1 MIRYAKSKTRL
12 ASREASI
19 YASRLFFLTHKNLIN
34 IGDPMNSL
42 STSLRTTGVSRGSR
56 VSQICFLALTV
67 FALGANQ
74 AFAQTA
80 PAVVAVINLNQVVA
94 NSPGGKA
101 LSSRLEEFQQQAQR
115 ELGVLAGKAQD
126 VRKQVAEGANTL
138 TQEKVAELQKDYE
151 DQQIAI
157 RRLQESKQREAQ
169 KLQNEG
175 LAEIEKQLKPVIE
188 AVRVEGGY
196 DLILNN
202 APGVI
207 VLVGPRIDIT
217 KTVIDKLNAG

>member
-1 MIRYAKSKTRL
+1 MLL
-12 ASREASI
+12 AC
-19 YASRLFFLTHKNLIN
+19 FFLTHKNLIN

-42 STSLRTTGVSRGSR
+42 STSLRTTGVSRGRR

-80 PAVVAVINLNQVVA
+80 PAVVAVINLNQVAA

-126 VRKQVAEGANTL
+126 VRKQVAEGANTPYSR
-138 TQEKVAELQKDYE
+138 KG
-151 DQQIAI
+151 
-157 RRLQESKQREAQ
+157 S
-169 KLQNEG
+169 
-175 LAEIEKQLKPVIE
+175 
-188 AVRVEGGY
+188 
-196 DLILNN
+196 
-202 APGVI
+202 
-207 VLVGPRIDIT
+207 
-217 KTVIDKLNAG
+217 

>member
-1 MIRYAKSKTRL
+1 M
-12 ASREASI
+12 
-19 YASRLFFLTHKNLIN
+19 LTL
-34 IGDPMNSL
+34 
-42 STSLRTTGVSRGSR
+42 
-56 VSQICFLALTV
+56 
-67 FALGANQ
+67 
-74 AFAQTA
+74 
-80 PAVVAVINLNQVVA
+80 
-94 NSPGGKA
+94 
-101 LSSRLEEFQQQAQR
+101 
-115 ELGVLAGKAQD
+115 
-126 VRKQVAEGANTL
+126 L